1 MKIGKGIGFLI
12 TLVITIIACYLLF
25 FTGVWYTVAIAGF
38 IATIVIRK
46 GFIVAALASFI
57 GGLVSTLI
65 MAISYPVSL
74 VSAVF
79 SEVGSMA
86 GISPVVL
93 ITLMFIITGL
103 LVLAGA
109 FIGWFIAGFYKP
121 NVSQDAA

>member
-1 MKIGKGIGFLI
+1 MKIGRGIGFLI
-12 TLVITIIACYLLF
+12 SLVITVIACYLLF
-25 FTGVWYTVAIAGF
+25 FTGIWYTVIIAGF
-38 IATIVIRK
+38 IATLVIRK
-46 GFIVAALASFI
+46 GFIVAALASFV
-57 GGLVSTLI
+57 GGFVSTLI
-65 MAISYPVSL
+65 MVISYPVGL

-93 ITLMFIITGL
+93 MALMFIITGL

-121 NVSQDAA
+121 NMLQDVA